1 MKKQYIFLSHDVDW
15 SFGGPSKEHVLKRK
29 DRFDEKLF
37 ESIPINKLY
46 RNFSEYMEIE
56 EKFHVKST
64 FFFRTLYENGD
75 LEDYHSDIKDLVN
88 GGWEIGLHTDPSSI
102 EDINKIKKE
111 KITLEKITNSKI
123 YGNRVH
129 YLSNNNELPR
139 KLSELDFIYDSSN
152 KKIKDKITVEDMGY
166 QKIENIL
173 EFPLTIMDAYLFTH
187 MKISE
192 EKILSVIEKS
202 LNISRESNL
211 DFNIMTILWHD
222 NVLKM
227 KGGRMYEKILEF
239 FSNQKDVEMV
249 NGICLANKIKN
260 NSNLF
265 DG

>member
-1 MKKQYIFLSHDVDW
+1 
-15 SFGGPSKEHVLKRK
+15 
-29 DRFDEKLF
+29 
-37 ESIPINKLY
+37 
-46 RNFSEYMEIE
+46 
-56 EKFHVKST
+56 
-64 FFFRTLYENGD
+64 
-75 LEDYHSDIKDLVN
+75 
-88 GGWEIGLHTDPSSI
+88 
-102 EDINKIKKE
+102 
-111 KITLEKITNSKI
+111 
-123 YGNRVH
+123 
-129 YLSNNNELPR
+129 
-139 KLSELDFIYDSSN
+139 
-152 KKIKDKITVEDMGY
+152 MGY